1 MKPVVGVFKARSTAQ
16 RAAAELV
23 PLGIAKDRINI
34 LTADVTP
41 AELAQLP
48 TQAAEQPGMGK
59 AMGATVGGAIGL
71 AAGGSLPAI
80 LGSLL
85 VPGVGP
91 VLAIGLAGGVLGAVA
106 GAVVGGAMESSTTE
120 GLPEDELYVYENALR
135 QGRSVVVAIGDDETQ
150 AEAVRGALE
159 DAGAES
165 IDRAREM
172 WWVGLRDAEKETYQ
186 AQGGD
191 FDEDERY
198 FRCGFEAAQHSAN
211 RGKSYEDCRARLGDL
226 YPGTHEREP
235 FRRGYK
241 RGRAYFEALRKS
253 ATTSER

>member
-1 MKPVVGVFKARSTAQ
+1 M
-16 RAAAELV
+16 
-23 PLGIAKDRINI
+23 
-34 LTADVTP
+34 
-41 AELAQLP
+41 
-48 TQAAEQPGMGK
+48 
-59 AMGATVGGAIGL
+59 
-71 AAGGSLPAI
+71 
-80 LGSLL
+80 
-85 VPGVGP
+85 
-91 VLAIGLAGGVLGAVA
+91 
-106 GAVVGGAMESSTTE
+106 
-120 GLPEDELYVYENALR
+120 
-135 QGRSVVVAIGDDETQ
+135 VAIGDHETQ

-211 RGKSYEDCRARLGDL
+211 RGKSYEQCRARLGDL
-226 YPGTHEREP
+226 YPSTHEREP

-253 ATTSER
+253 AATSER